1 MQHDKDVPTVEPGA
15 RATAAEPDGSEAG
28 IAAPAA
34 GQGAAPDRETA
45 VPSPEAGEE
54 AASAAAGGSEGEAA
68 PGDAPPAEED
78 LAAEAARLRERVA
91 ALEAR
96 ERELADQYVRL
107 LAEFD
112 NYRRR
117 TRQEMETLRKTAAER
132 LLADVLPVLDSLEHA
147 IAAAGEAVET
157 PLGQGVRLI
166 RQQLGDVLARHGL
179 MPIEAVGQPFD
190 PNTMEAVAEAEPGE
204 GAPAGH
210 VVEEYRRGYRLHDKV
225 LRPSLVKVAA
235 AR

>member
-1 MQHDKDVPTVEPGA
+1 VVQHDKDVPTVEPGA
-15 RATAAEPDGSEAG
+15 LETPAQTDG
-28 IAAPAA
+28 
-34 GQGAAPDRETA
+34 
-45 VPSPEAGEE
+45 PE
-54 AASAAAGGSEGEAA
+54 AAAGTAAGHGLQDGETAASPDAGAQAGGAAAAQSETETV
-68 PGDAPPAEED
+68 PGNVPPAEET
-78 LAAEAARLRERVA
+78 AAEVARLRERVA

-117 TRQEMETLRKTAAER
+117 TRQEMEALRKTAAER

-147 IAAAGEAVET
+147 IAAAGEASET

-179 MPIEAVGQPFD
+179 TPIEAVGRPFD
-190 PNTMEAVAEAEPGE
+190 PHTMEAVAEAEPGD

>member
-1 MQHDKDVPTVEPGA
+1 MPRKKDDPTTKPIQPEAPADAGA
-15 RATAAEPDGSEAG
+15 AGEAEASATQETAGAEVAVQQEVSPRPAGETGPAQDGAEPQE
-28 IAAPAA
+28 AA
-34 GQGAAPDRETA
+34 GPASPDL
-45 VPSPEAGEE
+45 GQ
-54 AASAAAGGSEGEAA
+54 
-68 PGDAPPAEED
+68 
-78 LAAEAARLRERVA
+78 LQARIA
-91 ALEAR
+91 QLEAR

-117 TRQEMETLRKTAAER
+117 TRQEMEALRLTAAER
-132 LLADVLPVLDSLEHA
+132 LIVDMLPVMDGLDQAL
-147 IAAAGEAVET
+147 AAAGEDAAS

-166 RQQLGDVLARHGL
+166 RQQLADVLARHGL
-179 MPIEAVGQPFD
+179 TPIEAVGRPFD

-204 GAPAGH
+204 GAPPGY
-210 VVEEYRRGYRLHDKV
+210 VVEEYRRGYRLHNKV